1 MADNNKNNSSA
12 EINLHASAEVIYKR
26 SMTRK
31 NAQTNRSNYPT
42 IQSGRTT
49 STNYNNGKK
58 SITNRNYRRIQP
70 SD

>member
-1 MADNNKNNSSA
+1 MPNNQNNSNNSKSKIRL
-12 EINLHASAEVIYKR
+12 EYTEYH
-26 SMTRK
+26 SMTRR
-31 NAQTNRSNYPT
+31 NSTGQSNYPT

-58 SITNRNYRRIQP
+58 SITNRSYRRIQP